1 MAWSSAVPTVA
12 GASAAPC
19 PPHARHVRHL
29 PGVGEHGEHGGKH
42 GEDAHGEHSSAPLQ
56 SDHHSVHS
64 AHAQMCEPN
73 GLNGSRMGPGGSRSA
88 PPGEHGEAVGFAWS
102 MEADPVGPCAVC
114 TQACY
119 SRGPNGRQRRAPGA
133 GLLPA
138 RWRSAS
144 AQCLGVEAVV
154 DRLIDLGERPAP
166 GARSEGADLVHAIL
180 AGADCIDDTE
190 VLAPSPPW
198 RCSATGSWL
207 PRPSARFCG
216 FTFGPGRR
224 PSHRGRPRAVE
235 DAADGAYGAIGR
247 PSRYWRRSRATGAAA
262 EAPKPAWSIV
272 TAIA

>member
-1 MAWSSAVPTVA
+1 
-12 GASAAPC
+12 
-19 PPHARHVRHL
+19 
-29 PGVGEHGEHGGKH
+29 
-42 GEDAHGEHSSAPLQ
+42 
-56 SDHHSVHS
+56 
-64 AHAQMCEPN
+64 
-73 GLNGSRMGPGGSRSA
+73 MGPGGSRSA

-154 DRLIDLGERPAP
+154 DRLIDLGDRPAL

-190 VLAPSPPW
+190 VHGGIGTESTAAVLGHRVMAAS
-198 RCSATGSWL
+198 TIGTF
-207 PRPSARFCG
+207 PRVH
-216 FTFGPGRR
+216 RR
-224 PSHRGRPRAVE
+224 PRTPTIAS
-235 DAADGAYGAIGR
+235 
-247 PSRYWRRSRATGAAA
+247 WQT
-262 EAPKPAWSIV
+262 
-272 TAIA
+272 TAG